1 VSQTFTNGASHH
13 PDLPV
18 ILVVDYDSNALSLTR
33 EALARRFGLDYTVL
47 IAADSSEGLHLLQ
60 DLAAS
65 GTEVALIIAAI
76 KMSGSDGPEFLE
88 DTHELHPGAV
98 RALMIEMGDAASSE
112 PAMLAVARH
121 QADFWVIGGWES
133 PEEWLYPQVQEALT
147 AWSVT
152 HRPRHEHIRIVGD
165 QWSPRCHELR
175 DLLTRNMVPYGF
187 YDVTS
192 EKGQHLCTTHGA
204 PASGVP
210 VVILFDG
217 RVIENPTNAEVADAL
232 GVRIHPEPGIYDVVV
247 LGAGPAGLAAAVY
260 AASEGLRTVVI
271 EPQAIGGQAGSSSMI
286 RNYPGFPRGISG
298 NELTYRSFEQAMM
311 LGAEFVF
318 SNWATGLAAR
328 GQHRVVTLTDGS
340 EVTARAVVI
349 ATGVSY
355 RRLDIPALDRLIGR
369 GVFYGAAAS
378 EAVAMTGQHVCVV
391 GGANSAGQ
399 AALHLA
405 KYANRVTILVRGE
418 SLTAGM
424 SDYLIREIEAT
435 PRIEVR
441 TRTRVVDGEGGR
453 RLNALVLEDT
463 RKGERTRVEVGG
475 AFILIGAEPLTDWL
489 EGSVEREEDGHVLTG
504 DDAVSGGTLPA
515 RLPMSLET
523 SMPGVFAIG
532 DVRSGSVKRVVSA
545 VGDGGVAIG
554 QVHRYLA
561 LQTAES
567 AAAQSMYVPANK

>member
-1 VSQTFTNGASHH
+1 VSQTFTNGASYH
-13 PDLPV
+13 PHLPV
-18 ILVVDYDSNALSLTR
+18 ILVVDGDPNALSTTG
-33 EALARRFGLDYTVL
+33 EALARRFGSDYAILT
-47 IAADSSEGLHLLQ
+47 AADSQEGLRLLRE
-60 DLAAS
+60 LATS

-76 KMSGSDGPEFLE
+76 QMSEGDGPEFLE

-98 RALMIEMGDAASSE
+98 RALTIEMGDAASSK

-121 QADFWVIGGWES
+121 QADFWIIGGWES
-133 PEEWLYPQVQEALT
+133 AEEWLYPQVQEALS
-147 AWSVT
+147 AWSAT

-165 QWSPRCHELR
+165 QWSSRCHELR

-187 YDVTS
+187 YDVAS
-192 EKGQHLCTTHGA
+192 EQGQDLCATHGA
-204 PASGVP
+204 SASGIP

-217 RVIENPTNAEVADAL
+217 RVIENPTNAEVAEAL
-232 GVRIHPEPGIYDVVV
+232 GVRIHPEPGLYDVVI

-286 RNYPGFPRGISG
+286 RNYPGFPRGITG

-318 SNWATGLAAR
+318 SNWATGLATR
-328 GQHRVVTLTDGS
+328 GQHRVVTLSDGS

-405 KYANRVTILVRGE
+405 KYASHVTILVRGE
-418 SLTAGM
+418 SLTTGM
-424 SDYLIREIEAT
+424 SDYLIREIEAS
-435 PRIEVR
+435 PNIEVR
-441 TRTRVVDGEGGR
+441 TRTRVIDGEGER
-453 RLNALVLEDT
+453 RLNALILEDT
-463 RKGERTRVEVGG
+463 RTGERARIEVGG
-475 AFILIGAEPLTDWL
+475 AFILIGAAPRTDWL
-489 EGSVEREEDGHVLTG
+489 EGSVEREGDGHLLTG
-504 DDAVSGGTLPA
+504 EDAGARGALPA

-532 DVRSGSVKRVVSA
+532 DVRTGSVKRVVSA

-561 LQTAES
+561 LQ
-567 AAAQSMYVPANK
+567 AADAQSARSS